1 MLQPLCRHRRYRY
14 LVNIQA
20 GAGWSLTRAA
30 TVQQLVV
37 SPQNTGT
44 DYANYLPSPILA
56 TNHKCPSKH
65 AFTTITHQPTFMK
78 LFATFTTA
86 CCALLATYAFA
97 VEEETKS
104 IDQLYADAITEGG
117 KLVMY
122 HGGDFSMQQESL
134 HEAFTA
140 AFPEINFTLIV
151 DYSKYHNVRI
161 DNQLETD
168 TLMPDL
174 VALQTLQDFPRW
186 AQEGKLLEYK
196 PANFSQVYD
205 GFRDQRGAYMAYMM
219 FTFSFLYDSSVL
231 GGVAAPVSPANLVEP
246 QWTGKIASTHPTDDD
261 AVLFVYKLYVEK
273 YGWNWVEDFANQNV
287 TFRRGSNTANDLV
300 VAKDKVVGVG
310 TYTTGAPNVTFV
322 TDNGN
327 EYLAW
332 GQRIAILNKAKHPAA
347 AKLFMNWAISE
358 EVQKTVVAEN
368 VRVDLAANGGSSHPW
383 EICKAN
389 VDEFPKFMA
398 DRESVEQWR
407 QTFALYF
414 GEVQGEPTPGFLGLY
429 PGL

>member
-1 MLQPLCRHRRYRY
+1 MKFFAPF
-14 LVNIQA
+14 
-20 GAGWSLTRAA
+20 AA
-30 TVQQLVV
+30 V
-37 SPQNTGT
+37 
-44 DYANYLPSPILA
+44 
-56 TNHKCPSKH
+56 
-65 AFTTITHQPTFMK
+65 
-78 LFATFTTA
+78 
-86 CCALLATYAFA
+86 CCALFTTGALA

-104 IDQLYADAITEGG
+104 IDELYADAIAEGG

-122 HGGDFSMQQESL
+122 HGGDFPTQQDSL
-134 HEAFTA
+134 HVAFA
-140 AFPEINFTLIV
+140 EAFPEINFTLIV
-151 DYSKYHNVRI
+151 DYSKYHDVRI

-168 TLMPDL
+168 TLVPDL

-219 FTFSFLYDSSVL
+219 FTFSFEYDASAL
-231 GGVAAPVSPANLVEP
+231 GGLAPPTSPASLVEP
-246 QWTGKIASTHPTDDD
+246 QWAGKIASGHPTDDD
-261 AVLFVYKLYVEK
+261 AILFLYSRYVEK
-273 YGWNWVEDFANQNV
+273 YGWNWVEDMANQNI

-300 VAKDKVVGVG
+300 VAKDKVIGVG
-310 TYTTGAPNVTFV
+310 TYTTGAPNVTFM
-322 TDNGN
+322 TGNGT
-327 EYLAW
+327 EYLSW

-358 EVQKTVVAEN
+358 EVQTTVVNQN
-368 VRVDLAANGGSSHPW
+368 VRVDLPALGTSSHPW
-383 EICKAN
+383 EVCKAN

-398 DRESVEQWR
+398 DREVVEQWR

-414 GEVQGEPTPGFLGLY
+414 GEVQGEATPGFLGVY